1 LVDKKDMIPEHRQI
15 QIPMNNTK
23 SMNPGQKAPDIP
35 SITQINVRAA
45 LAEDVGDGDVT
56 ANLIPSGAR
65 ATAWV
70 TCREPAVI
78 CGQPWFDETFRQL
91 HPEISVEWMVK
102 EGERVES
109 DTRICKITGPARAI
123 LTGERTALN
132 FLQTLSGTATAAA
145 ALAALVAGTHC
156 SVLDTRKTIPGL
168 RLAQKYAA
176 LCGGMRNHRIGL
188 FDGILIKENH
198 IMAAGSITAAV
209 NAARVGAHE
218 LTVEVEVETLEEAR
232 EAITAGADIL
242 LLDDFSLEQM
252 SEAVRM
258 NQQLA
263 ASLPRDRAM
272 LEASGSVTEETLP
285 GIAATGVD
293 YVSVGA
299 VTKHLRATDF
309 SMRFTLEKM

>member
-1 LVDKKDMIPEHRQI
+1 
-15 QIPMNNTK
+15 MNGRK

-35 SITQINVRAA
+35 TIAKFNVQAA

-56 ANLIPSGAR
+56 ATLIPPGAQ

-91 HPEISVEWMVK
+91 NPDISVEWMVR
-102 EGERVES
+102 EGDRVAA
-109 DTRICKITGPARAI
+109 DTRICKIVGPARAI

-145 ALAALVAGTHC
+145 ALAALVAGTGC
-156 SVLDTRKTIPGL
+156 AVLDTRKTIPGL

-188 FDGILIKENH
+188 FDGVLIKENH
-198 IMAAGSITAAV
+198 IMAAGSISAAV
-209 NAARVGAHE
+209 KAARVAAHE
-218 LTVEVEVETLEEAR
+218 LTVEVEVETLDEAR

-242 LLDDFSLEQM
+242 LLDDFSQEQM
-252 SEAVRM
+252 KEAVQLNRE
-258 NQQLA
+258 LA
-263 ASLPRDRAM
+263 ASLPRERAM

-285 GIAATGVD
+285 EIARTGVD

-309 SMRFTLEKM
+309 SMRFTMEQS

>member
-1 LVDKKDMIPEHRQI
+1 MS
-15 QIPMNNTK
+15 NTK

-35 SITQINVRAA
+35 SIAQFNVRAA

-56 ANLIPSGAR
+56 AKLIPRGAR

-91 HPEISVEWMVK
+91 DPAISVEWMVK
-102 EGERVES
+102 EGDRVEP
-109 DTRICKITGPARAI
+109 DTRICKITGPARAV

-145 ALAALVAGTHC
+145 ALAALVAGTGC

-168 RLAQKYAA
+168 RQAQKYAA

-198 IMAAGSITAAV
+198 IMAAGGITAALQQ
-209 NAARVGAHE
+209 ARAIGRDE
-218 LTVEVEVETLEEAR
+218 IFIQVEVETLEQLAEALDAEAR
-232 EAITAGADIL
+232 MILLDNMDLTQMHQAVGLTAG
-242 LLDDFSLEQM
+242 
-252 SEAVRM
+252 
-258 NQQLA
+258 
-263 ASLPRDRAM
+263 RAE
-272 LEASGSVTEETLP
+272 LEASGNVSLETVRA
-285 GIAATGVD
+285 IAETGVD
-293 YVSVGA
+293 RISVGSL
-299 VTKHLRATDF
+299 TKNVRAIDLSLRHSED
-309 SMRFTLEKM
+309 